1 MTSTKHYREDH
12 PSFSSSNGA
21 VRPQRESRQVHGVN
35 YSNNVDDDDDDDDD
49 ALIMTSSSKPY
60 KAQTRPSSS
69 RALST
74 SGHSK
79 KITQEI
85 QDSNSD
91 DEDDGVVMF
100 QSRKTTSKKEKRVK
114 DMVTETSKKDKTK
127 TKSKNKSKVKEERAS
142 DGEEEGYSYTRN
154 RSMLAKNDGKESKRP
169 SLGRKSPLE
178 AGKLS

>member
-12 PSFSSSNGA
+12 PSFSRSNGA
-21 VRPQRESRQVHGVN
+21 VRPQQESRQVHDVN

-91 DEDDGVVMF
+91 DEDDGGSDVPV
-100 QSRKTTSKKEKRVK
+100 EKNYVQ
-114 DMVTETSKKDKTK
+114 
-127 TKSKNKSKVKEERAS
+127 
-142 DGEEEGYSYTRN
+142 EGK
-154 RSMLAKNDGKESKRP
+154 ASKRY
-169 SLGRKSPLE
+169 GHRNFKE
-178 AGKLS
+178 G